1 MPILQINDRV
11 MVSSAHWKCARE
23 TGVIIEVDGSRVNK
37 YRIQFDRGVP
47 GTLGNRELWLGD
59 PDLTVLAHQSPRTT
73 RPTAFRIVPAKS
85 KAHRDKRIS
94 LLSHPANTA
103 A

>member
-1 MPILQINDRV
+1 MSILQQNGRV
-11 MVSSAHWKCARE
+11 IVSSAHWKCARE

-37 YRIQFDRGVP
+37 YRVHFDRDVP

-59 PDLTVLAHQSPRTT
+59 PDLTLLAPQSSRTT
-73 RPTAFRIVPAKS
+73 RPAAFRIVPGKS
-85 KAHRDKRIS
+85 KTHRDKRIS
-94 LLSHPANTA
+94 MLSHPANTA

>member
-1 MPILQINDRV
+1 MPILQLNDRV
-11 MVSSAHWKCARE
+11 IVSSAHWKCARE

-37 YRIQFDRGVP
+37 HRIHFDRDVP

-59 PDLTVLAHQSPRTT
+59 PDLTPVAHQSPRPA
-73 RPTAFRIVPAKS
+73 RPAALRIVPEKS

-94 LLSHPANTA
+94 MLSRPANA
-103 A
+103 AA